1 MRISLTLALALAMTA
16 CQPISPTAAPLA
28 SISRQVL
35 HAEDADAHD
44 HATDYTPSN
53 EVWTLPL
60 TGPTGTPI
68 APVGAAAT
76 TSHGCMTAD
85 KAIDGDTNSS
95 WVNAELSEGEAA
107 LTLSFDRK
115 HQFRGIRLKTDPT
128 AHGVTYKVMTSDDGV
143 RWNPS
148 SGRLVNLSWGMEPQ
162 EVAGEGRFLK
172 LELFNHM
179 TQPTSRFQV
188 FELEVY
194 GSVSPPGVSFPWL
207 RD

>member
-1 MRISLTLALALAMTA
+1 MRISLTLALAVALTA

-28 SISRQVL
+28 SLSRQVL
-35 HAEDADAHD
+35 HVEDADAHD

-60 TGPTGTPI
+60 VGPQGDALRPL
-68 APVGAAAT
+68 AATAT

-128 AHGVTYKVMTSDDGV
+128 AHGVTYKVMTSDDGQ

-162 EVAGEGRFLK
+162 EVAGEGRFLR

-194 GSVSPPGVSFPWL
+194 GSVSSPGVSFPWL

>member
-1 MRISLTLALALAMTA
+1 MRISLTLALALALTA

-28 SISRQVL
+28 SMSRQVL
-35 HAEDADAHD
+35 HVEDADTHD
-44 HATDYTPSN
+44 HDYTPAPPG

-60 TGPTGTPI
+60 TGPQGEALKPL
-68 APVGAAAT
+68 GATAS

-85 KAIDGDTNSS
+85 RAIDGDPNSS
-95 WVNAELSEGEAA
+95 WVNADLLEGEAA
-107 LTLSFDRK
+107 LTLAFDRK
-115 HQFRGIRLKTDPT
+115 HQFRGIRIKTDPT
-128 AHGVTYKVMTSDDGV
+128 AHGVTFKVMTSDDGI

-148 SGRLVNLSWGMEPQ
+148 SGRLVNLSWGLEPQ

-179 TQPTSRFQV
+179 TRPTSRFQV

-194 GSVSPPGVSFPWL
+194 GAVSPPGVSFPWL

>member
-1 MRISLTLALALAMTA
+1 MRISLTLALALAVTA

-44 HATDYTPSN
+44 HATDYTPSS

-60 TGPTGTPI
+60 AGPQGAPI
-68 APVGAAAT
+68 APIGATAT
-76 TSHGCMTAD
+76 TSRGCMTAD
-85 KAIDGDTNSS
+85 KAIDGDPNSS
-95 WVNAELSEGEAA
+95 WVNAELREGEAA
-107 LTLSFDRK
+107 LTLSFAQK

-128 AHGVTYKVMTSDDGV
+128 AHGVTYKVMTSDDGR

-162 EVAGEGRFLK
+162 EVAGEGRFLR